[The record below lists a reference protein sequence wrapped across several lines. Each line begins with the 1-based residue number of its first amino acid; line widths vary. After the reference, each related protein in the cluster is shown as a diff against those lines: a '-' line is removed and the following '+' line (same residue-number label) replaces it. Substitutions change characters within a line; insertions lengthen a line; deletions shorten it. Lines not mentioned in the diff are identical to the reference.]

1 MFAAVHRIA
10 GPVVCLGLLV
20 PFLVPSNL
28 HAAPDDHA
36 RLTVHVIDPAG
47 AVVPGALV
55 RLSTRVGTV
64 REEHSGA
71 AGEAVFAGLPPARY
85 ALHVVVDGFRADPR
99 EIDLV
104 GGADVREAVALRV
117 SALTDTVVVSA
128 SHVEAP
134 LSRLA
139 ASASVFT
146 DTDLAARQ
154 AETVAEML
162 RAVPGLVVASNGGRG
177 SVTSVFTRGGESDFT
192 LVLVDGLRQ
201 NDFGGAHDFGHLP
214 IADVERVEVV
224 RGAQSA
230 LFGSD
235 AIGGV
240 VHLVTRRGGRA
251 RWDALAEGGHFGT
264 TRLSGSAAGSR
275 GRLSWGV
282 AGERLESAG
291 YEGLAP
297 ATGELVSNDD
307 YRRADVSATFGYG
320 GRLHEARG
328 SVRHGQYERG
338 YPGPFGRDP
347 NGTFDG
353 VDRVS
358 RGDNERTALSA
369 GWTRNWA
376 GRTRLGAEGGWTR
389 FDSRFT
395 SAFGDSSSGTR
406 RATGRVQSDVAAGP
420 AIGLSGGVEVLSE
433 QGRSSFIAADGRDEL
448 PIERSVVGTFGEARY
463 ERGPVFVVA
472 GLRVERIHRDAVT
485 GDSRAFVGRP
495 TLAAQT
501 VVSANPK
508 VAASWFLRPPGERA
522 PGWTRVRASAGTGIR
537 PPDAF
542 EIAFTD
548 NPGLRPERSRSL
560 DIGLEQ
566 AWLGGS
572 VIAEL
577 TWFDNRYTDLIVA
590 VGQSFR
596 DASRYRTDNIANAR
610 SRGVEAGLHLR
621 TRGGVRIA
629 GAYTWLDTAV
639 LDVDGVAGRAP
650 APFVMG
656 DWLIRRPR
664 HVGGVDVSV
673 TRVRWSAFTRV
684 AARGRALD
692 VDPSF
697 GAFGGKLFAPG
708 YWTADAGGALRLV
721 GGVEAFARI
730 TNLFDRDHEP
740 ALGFPGLGRAAMMG
754 VRVARR
760 H

>member
-1 MFAAVHRIA
+1 MFAAVRRLA
-10 GPVVCLGLLV
+10 GPGVCLGLLL
-20 PFLVPSNL
+20 PFLAPTNP
-28 HAAPDDHA
+28 HAAPDDDA
-36 RLTVHVIDPAG
+36 RLTVRVVDPTG
-47 AVVPGALV
+47 AVVPGAVV
-55 RLSTRVGTV
+55 RLSTRAGTV
-64 REEHSGA
+64 REEISGA
-71 AGEAVFAGLPPARY
+71 DGEADFAGLQSARY
-85 ALHVVVDGFRADPR
+85 TLHVAADGFRADPR
-99 EIDLV
+99 EVDLV
-104 GGADVREAVALRV
+104 AGADAREAVALRV

-139 ASASVFT
+139 ASATVFT

-154 AETVAEML
+154 IETVAELL
-162 RAVPGLVVASNGGRG
+162 RAVPGVVVASNGGRG
-177 SVTSVFTRGGESDFT
+177 TVTSVFPRGGESDFT
-192 LVLVDGLRQ
+192 LVLIDGLRQ
-201 NDFGGAHDFGHLP
+201 NAFGGAFDFGHLP
-214 IADVERVEVV
+214 VADVERVEVV

-240 VHLVTRRGGRA
+240 VHVVTRRGGAA

-264 TRLSGSAAGSR
+264 TRVAGSTAGSS
-275 GRLSWGV
+275 GRISWGA
-282 AGERLESAG
+282 AGERLDSDG
-291 YEGLAP
+291 YDGLAP

-307 YRRADVSATFGYG
+307 YRRADVSATVGYG
-320 GRLHEARG
+320 GPSHEARA
-328 SVRHGQYERG
+328 SVRYGRYERG
-338 YPGPFGRDP
+338 YPCAFGRDP
-347 NGTFDG
+347 NGTFSG

-369 GWTRNWA
+369 GWTRGWA
-376 GRTRLGAEGGWTR
+376 GRTRLRAEGGWTR
-389 FDSRFT
+389 VDSRFT
-395 SAFGDSSSGTR
+395 SAFGASSSATR
-406 RATGRVQSDVAAGP
+406 RTTGRVQSDVAAGP
-420 AIGLSGGVEVLSE
+420 AIGLSGGVEVLDE
-433 QGRSSFIAADGRDEL
+433 QGRSSFIAADGRDVL

-463 ERGPVFVVA
+463 ERGPVYVVA
-472 GLRVERIHRDAVT
+472 GLRVERIHRNAVT
-485 GDSRAFVGRP
+485 GDSRTFVGRP
-495 TLAAQT
+495 PLPGQT

-522 PGWTRVRASAGTGIR
+522 PGWTRLRASAGTGIR

-560 DIGLEQ
+560 DVGLEQ

-577 TWFDNRYTDLIVA
+577 TWFDNEYTDLIVA

-610 SRGVEAGLHLR
+610 SRGVELGVHLR
-621 TRGGVRIA
+621 SRGGVRVA

-639 LDVDGVAGRAP
+639 LDVDGVAGQAP
-650 APFVMG
+650 APFVVG

-664 HVGGVDVSV
+664 HVGSIDVSV
-673 TRVRWSAFTRV
+673 TRARWSAFTRV

-708 YWTADAGGALRLV
+708 YWTADAGAAVRFAS
-721 GGVEAFARI
+721 GVEAFARV

-740 ALGFPGLGRAAMMG
+740 ALGFPGLGRAAMVG
-754 VRVARR
+754 IRVARGR
-760 H
+760 